1 MATVHAEFS
10 PPNIDTFTDE
20 EKAGRRS
27 LIIRPFRVEGFRRE
41 TRGNI
46 NSLGGKNMDNG
57 KKLMTGLV
65 AGALV
70 GAVAGML
77 LAPKSGKENR
87 KMVGE
92 KAGKIRNR
100 TGGAI
105 GSLKSRMKKTP
116 TETAVEEPSNNGAHV
131 LN

>member
-1 MATVHAEFS
+1 
-10 PPNIDTFTDE
+10 
-20 EKAGRRS
+20 
-27 LIIRPFRVEGFRRE
+27 
-41 TRGNI
+41 
-46 NSLGGKNMDNG
+46 MDNG

>member
-1 MATVHAEFS
+1 
-10 PPNIDTFTDE
+10 
-20 EKAGRRS
+20 
-27 LIIRPFRVEGFRRE
+27 
-41 TRGNI
+41 
-46 NSLGGKNMDNG
+46 MDNG
-57 KKLMTGLV
+57 KKMVTGLV
-65 AGALV
+65 AGAIL
-70 GAVAGML
+70 GTIAGML

-92 KAGKIRNR
+92 RASKIRSK

-116 TETAVEEPSNNGAHV
+116 AETAVEEPSNNGAHI

>member
-1 MATVHAEFS
+1 
-10 PPNIDTFTDE
+10 
-20 EKAGRRS
+20 
-27 LIIRPFRVEGFRRE
+27 
-41 TRGNI
+41 
-46 NSLGGKNMDNG
+46 MDNG
-57 KKLMTGLV
+57 KKMVTGLV
-65 AGALV
+65 AGAIL
-70 GAVAGML
+70 GTIAGML

-92 KAGKIRNR
+92 KASKIRSK

-116 TETAVEEPSNNGAHV
+116 AETAVEEPSNNGSHV